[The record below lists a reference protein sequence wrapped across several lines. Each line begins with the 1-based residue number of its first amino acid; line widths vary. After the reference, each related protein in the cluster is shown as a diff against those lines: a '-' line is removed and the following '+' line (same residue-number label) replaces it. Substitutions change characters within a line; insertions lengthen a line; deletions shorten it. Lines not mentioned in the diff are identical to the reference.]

1 MAKKT
6 NAKVVPLLS
15 PENYIKQKART
26 LPIHE
31 CWINEAWD
39 KRKMANIL
47 VARRHTNG
55 HFTVGMYLVDLL
67 CLGVKDAFYQ
77 FNISVYEYNSLLR
90 ERLLAEPDKK
100 VDYQLVHNIIFEAIE
115 FADLYDFQPHKD
127 FTSVAQ
133 YILED
138 DEDDGIELMDIEC
151 GMDGKPF
158 YMRGPGESDAR
169 AKQIIAQLRSIAGDD
184 GFAYADRHEDDNWQ
198 AGDDFEDE
206 EDDDYDEEFDE
217 DDDDF
222 DGYLPFDEMD
232 IEPIERDAEVVA
244 KSQTFEFM
252 VRLKGVSEPEIW
264 RKLTIPSYYT
274 FFEMHSI
281 LQIAFGWDM
290 SHLFEFSERRLGKKR
305 IITDTSEVDIS
316 ESYTTEEL
324 LDAGK
329 TMLSDVIDNVQQ
341 KLVYLYDFGDYWEH
355 EMVLE
360 RIIPEISRLP
370 VLVDGKG
377 SCPPEDVGGAPGY
390 AEFKNIMANKK
401 HPEHKEYREWL
412 GLGRGQQWECDDF
425 HAGIRNEF
433 LQQIY
438 ARLMKD

>member
-90 ERLLAEPDKK
+90 ERLLAEPGKK

-115 FADLYDFQPHKD
+115 FADLYDFQPHKN

-232 IEPIERDAEVVA
+232 I
-244 KSQTFEFM
+244 
-252 VRLKGVSEPEIW
+252 
-264 RKLTIPSYYT
+264 
-274 FFEMHSI
+274 
-281 LQIAFGWDM
+281 
-290 SHLFEFSERRLGKKR
+290 
-305 IITDTSEVDIS
+305 
-316 ESYTTEEL
+316 
-324 LDAGK
+324 
-329 TMLSDVIDNVQQ
+329 
-341 KLVYLYDFGDYWEH
+341 
-355 EMVLE
+355 
-360 RIIPEISRLP
+360 
-370 VLVDGKG
+370 DG
-377 SCPPEDVGGAPGY
+377 Y
-390 AEFKNIMANKK
+390 
-401 HPEHKEYREWL
+401 
-412 GLGRGQQWECDDF
+412 
-425 HAGIRNEF
+425 
-433 LQQIY
+433 
-438 ARLMKD
+438 